1 MSILRPASP
10 GLITALEGGVPLWSA
25 DLFQFTTIEGVNFYW
40 SSWDGADGI
49 AYDGQIYVSQA
60 PWLTRSKWGLTNT
73 MEVPSLEIILRAGNG
88 AFGGAAQIKTQIH
101 NGLFDGASVLLSRA
115 FMTTP
120 GSTTALGA
128 IPLFGGVVAGIN
140 IAGAKVTITAKGKN
154 NLLDQ
159 FAPRNVYQIG
169 CSHNF
174 CDVNC
179 TLNAASFTTGYTAG
193 TGASAVFIPWAGTAP
208 TNAALYANGVI
219 VFTSGICAGQSRTI
233 MNGDSAGLNLAYPLY
248 EVPGAGDAFT
258 AQQGCDKTLAT
269 CKNIYN
275 NLQHRRAY
283 DFVPPPDTT
292 F

>member
-10 GLITALEGGVPLWSA
+10 ALITALEGGVPLWCA
-25 DLFQFTTIEGVNFYW
+25 DLFQFTTIEGTNFTW

-49 AYDGQIYVSQA
+49 AYDGQTYVSQA

-73 MEVPSLEIILRAGNG
+73 MEVPSLEIILRAGNS

-128 IPLFGGVVAGIN
+128 IPLFGGMVADIN

-159 FAPRNVYQIG
+159 FAPRNVYQVG

-174 CDVNC
+174 CDANC
-179 TLNAASFTTGYTAG
+179 TLNAASFTTGYTV
-193 TGASAVFIPWAGTAP
+193 GASPSAAFIPWSGAAP
-208 TNAALYANGVI
+208 ANAALYANGVI
-219 VFTSGICAGQSRTI
+219 VFTSGLCAGQSRTI
-233 MNGDSAGLNLAYPLY
+233 MNGDTSGLNLAYPLY
-248 EVPGAGDAFT
+248 KVPSAGDSFT

-269 CKNIYN
+269 CKTVYN

-292 F
+292 Y

>member
-10 GLITALEGGVPLWSA
+10 ALIAALEGGVPLWCA

-49 AYDGQIYVSQA
+49 AYDGQTYVSQA

-73 MEVPSLEIILRAGNG
+73 MEVPSLEIILRAGNA
-88 AFGGAAQIKTQIH
+88 AFGGATQLKAQIH

-120 GSTTALGA
+120 GSTAALGA

-159 FAPRNVYQIG
+159 NAPRNVYQIG

-174 CDVNC
+174 CDTNC
-179 TLNAASFTTGYTAG
+179 TLNATSFTTGYTVG
-193 TGASAVFIPWAGTAP
+193 TGASAAFIPWSGTAP
-208 TNAALYANGVI
+208 ADAALYANGVI
-219 VFTSGICAGQSRTI
+219 VFTSGVCAGQSRTI
-233 MNGDSAGLNLAYPLY
+233 MNGDAAGLNLAYPLY
-248 EVPGAGDAFT
+248 EVPSAGDAFT
-258 AQQGCDKTLAT
+258 AQQGCDKTLST

>member
-1 MSILRPASP
+1 MSILRPATSA
-10 GLITALEGGVPLWSA
+10 LITALESGVRLWSA
-25 DLFQFTTIEGVNFYW
+25 DLFQFTLVGGPNFYW
-40 SSWDGADGI
+40 SSWDGAGGI
-49 AYDGQIYVSQA
+49 VYGSETYASQA

-88 AFGGAAQIKTQIH
+88 EFNGAAQIKQQIH

-115 FMTTP
+115 YMTTP

-128 IPLFGGVVAGIN
+128 IALFGGVVAGIN

-174 CDVNC
+174 CDANC
-179 TLNAASFTTGYTAG
+179 TLNAASYTSGYTVGSDA
-193 TGASAVFIPWAGTAP
+193 TAAFIPWSGAAP
-208 TNAALYANGVI
+208 PNAALYANGVI
-219 VFTSGICAGQSRTI
+219 VFTSGACAGQSRTI

-248 EVPGAGDAFT
+248 EVPSAGDAFT
-258 AQQGCDKTLAT
+258 AQQGCDKTLVT
-269 CKNIYN
+269 CRDTYS
-275 NLQHRRAY
+275 NLQHRRAF
-283 DFVPPPDTT
+283 DFVPPPDTVL
-292 F
+292 